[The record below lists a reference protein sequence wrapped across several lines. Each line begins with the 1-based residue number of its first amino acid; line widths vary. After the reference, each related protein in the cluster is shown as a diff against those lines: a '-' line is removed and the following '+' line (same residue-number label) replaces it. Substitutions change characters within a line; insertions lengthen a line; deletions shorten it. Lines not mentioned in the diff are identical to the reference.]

1 MSLFSLLSQSV
12 HNLVPCPSG
21 VVMLMLFCGQHQ
33 MIPVSDCLLVAEI
46 ILKLVAQLLLKAVG
60 ASCLGCPLMLCDFLL
75 YLEIRTLDL
84 ETNLCLSRGMWSN
97 LSGQLLMDVGE
108 HGVFLLPQ
116 QPNDMAPLCSWLGAV
131 LRWRAA
137 LLFLHWCEF
146 LIQNANHVGHKLGLC
161 TVFLV

>member
-46 ILKLVAQLLLKAVG
+46 ILKLVAKLLLKAVG

-84 ETNLCLSRGMWSN
+84 ETNLCLSRGN
-97 LSGQLLMDVGE
+97 V
-108 HGVFLLPQ
+108 VKPF
-116 QPNDMAPLCSWLGAV
+116 
-131 LRWRAA
+131 RAA
-137 LLFLHWCEF
+137 PDGRGGTW
-146 LIQNANHVGHKLGLC
+146 GLPS
-161 TVFLV
+161 TPAAK